1 MSQIALDAFHKLV
14 KLRGEKKTNK
24 LADAKFA
31 LYARILNLDFPK
43 NPWTEEVAELKKQI
57 YYMPTFIGG
66 HIAKYR
72 HGQFL
77 ALLTELARRVGAY
90 ARTEAGDIFGS
101 VLAAHPAAFR
111 LYRGGLKTIAFCKAR
126 RADTLPGERL
136 NELIKIDRD
145 IFRMPAGQS
154 RPMEARTLTFCPP
167 GGDPFTPL
175 VVDSFGE
182 MSLEVG
188 AFVGD
193 LASKGAHALRGC
205 LCAPSVKLARAALL
219 WKMRQELGITSAAA
233 TRHTS
238 ARRFGADDNG
248 GAEAWSHGAHH
259 QRQESRS
266 WHE

>member
-1 MSQIALDAFHKLV
+1 MRARAVRSGRPSAPDDSIDYVEYFIRAIAHE
-14 KLRGEKKTNK
+14 GEKKTDK

-57 YYMPTFIGG
+57 YCVIGG

-77 ALLTELARRVGAY
+77 ALLAELARRVGAY

-101 VLAAHPAAFR
+101 VLATHPAAFR
-111 LYRGGLKTIAFCKAR
+111 LYWGGLKTIAFCKARYGDTDGRYPPGAVGR

-136 NELIKIDRD
+136 NELIKIDR
-145 IFRMPAGQS
+145 
-154 RPMEARTLTFCPP
+154 
-167 GGDPFTPL
+167 GDPFTPL
-175 VVDSFGE
+175 VVGSFGE

-193 LASKGAHALRGC
+193 LASMGAHALRGC

-219 WKMRQELGITSAAA
+219 TSAAA
-233 TRHTS
+233 ARHTS
-238 ARRFGADDNG
+238 ARRFGAYDDG
-248 GAEAWSHGAHH
+248 GAEAWGHGAHH